1 MDYKITGYKPEKLFH
16 FFEDISAIPRGS
28 ANEKAISD
36 YLVAFAEERNLWYHR
51 DALFNVIIKK
61 PASAGAKE
69 KPAVMLQGHTDMV
82 CEKLAGVAH
91 DFTTDPLDLIIKDG
105 VLSANGTTL
114 GGDNG
119 AAVACMLAILDD
131 DTLTHPALE
140 CVFTTQE
147 EIGLNGAEALDKSLL
162 SARTM
167 INLDSEDEGVATVSC
182 AGGLRFALT
191 RPITRS
197 KKEGMLLHLE
207 ATGLLGGHSGTD
219 INKEHQNANLLM
231 ARMINHL
238 FHNTDALLVDFN
250 GGTKDNAIPRETS
263 ATLFYSDEVAAKNA
277 ENLALAL
284 SADFSSEICPYEPA
298 FQFLVST
305 ENETA
310 DVISAEDGKAFI
322 TAMCLAP
329 NGVQFR
335 NMNLDGFTVTSL
347 NLGIAA
353 TDETSASLVFA
364 PRSSVA
370 TLMSALK
377 EKLCLLAE
385 TFGFEVSM
393 HGEYP
398 GWSFAEVSPI
408 RDVFVQSYKE
418 LFHDD
423 LKIEAI
429 HAGLECGLFSDAIP
443 GLDAIAVGPTIR
455 GCHTPDEHLPL
466 DSFERFYELLTDVLK
481 KIQNNFKCNPK
492 LNIIF
497 EIFTTPL

>member
-1 MDYKITGYKPEKLFH
+1 MNYKITGYKPEKLSH

-182 AGGLRFALT
+182 AGGLRFGLT

-197 KKEGMLLHLE
+197 KKEGMLLLLE

-305 ENETA
+305 ENGTA

-481 KIQNNFKCNPK
+481 K
-492 LNIIF
+492 LA
-497 EIFTTPL
+497 

>member
-1 MDYKITGYKPEKLFH
+1 MNYKITGYKPEKLFH

-119 AAVACMLAILDD
+119 AAVACTLAILDD

-182 AGGLRFALT
+182 AGGLRFGLT

-305 ENETA
+305 ENGTA

-481 KIQNNFKCNPK
+481 K
-492 LNIIF
+492 LA
-497 EIFTTPL
+497 

>member
-1 MDYKITGYKPEKLFH
+1 MNYKITGYKPEKLFH

-182 AGGLRFALT
+182 AGGLRFGLT

-250 GGTKDNAIPRETS
+250 GGTKDNAFPRETS

-305 ENETA
+305 ENGTA

-443 GLDAIAVGPTIR
+443 GLDAIAVGIMFAFTY
-455 GCHTPDEHLPL
+455 
-466 DSFERFYELLTDVLK
+466 DS
-481 KIQNNFKCNPK
+481 
-492 LNIIF
+492 LNIYWAIT
-497 EIFTTPL
+497 IYDNNL

>member
-1 MDYKITGYKPEKLFH
+1 MNYKITGYKPEKLFH

-61 PASAGAKE
+61 PANAGAKE

-182 AGGLRFALT
+182 AGGLRFGLT

-305 ENETA
+305 ENGTA

-408 RDVFVQSYKE
+408 RDVFVQRYKE

-481 KIQNNFKCNPK
+481 K
-492 LNIIF
+492 LA
-497 EIFTTPL
+497 

>member
-16 FFEDISAIPRGS
+16 FFEEISAIPRGS

-36 YLVAFAEERNLWYHR
+36 YLVAFAKERDLWYHQ

-61 PASAGAKE
+61 PASAGSEE

-91 DFTTDPLDLIIKDG
+91 DFAVDPLDLIVKDG

-119 AAVACMLAILDD
+119 AAVACMLTILDD
-131 DTLTHPALE
+131 DTLVHPALE

-147 EIGLNGAEALDKSLL
+147 EIGLNGAEALDKTLL

-182 AGGLRFALT
+182 AGGLRFNLT
-191 RPITRS
+191 RPIKRNE
-197 KKEGMLLHLE
+197 KEGILLRLE
-207 ATGLLGGHSGTD
+207 VTGLLGGHSGTD

-238 FHNTDALLVDFN
+238 FHNTDALLVDFH
-250 GGTKDNAIPRETS
+250 GGTKDNAIPRETF
-263 ATLFYSDEVAAKNA
+263 ATLFYPDEAAAKNA
-277 ENLALAL
+277 EALAL
-284 SADFSSEICPYEPA
+284 TLASDFSAEICPYEPA
-298 FQFLVST
+298 FQFLVNT
-305 ENETA
+305 EEGNA
-310 DVISAEDGKAFI
+310 DVISRADGTAFI
-322 TAMCLAP
+322 TAMYLAP

-377 EKLCLLAE
+377 EKLSLLAE
-385 TFGFEVSM
+385 TFGFAVSM

-408 RDVFVQSYKE
+408 RDVFVESYRE
-418 LFHDD
+418 LFHDE

-466 DSFERFYELLTDVLK
+466 DSFERFYALLTDVLK
-481 KIQNNFKCNPK
+481 K
-492 LNIIF
+492 LA
-497 EIFTTPL
+497 

>member
-1 MDYKITGYKPEKLFH
+1 MNYKITGYKPEKLFH

-182 AGGLRFALT
+182 AGGLRFGLT

-305 ENETA
+305 ENGTA

-393 HGEYP
+393 RGEYP

-481 KIQNNFKCNPK
+481 K
-492 LNIIF
+492 LA
-497 EIFTTPL
+497 

>member
-1 MDYKITGYKPEKLFH
+1 MNYKITGYKPEKLFH

-182 AGGLRFALT
+182 AGGLRFGLT

-305 ENETA
+305 ENGTA

-466 DSFERFYELLTDVLK
+466 DSLERFYELLTDVLK
-481 KIQNNFKCNPK
+481 K
-492 LNIIF
+492 LA
-497 EIFTTPL
+497 

>member
-1 MDYKITGYKPEKLFH
+1 MNYKITGYKPEKLFH

-61 PASAGAKE
+61 PANAGAKE

-140 CVFTTQE
+140 CVFTTPE

-182 AGGLRFALT
+182 AGGLRFGLT

-305 ENETA
+305 ENGTA

-377 EKLCLLAE
+377 EKLCHLAE

-481 KIQNNFKCNPK
+481 K
-492 LNIIF
+492 LA
-497 EIFTTPL
+497 

>member
-1 MDYKITGYKPEKLFH
+1 MNYKITGYKPEKLFH

-305 ENETA
+305 ENGTA

-466 DSFERFYELLTDVLK
+466 DSFERFYELLTDRKSVV
-481 KIQNNFKCNPK
+481 
-492 LNIIF
+492 
-497 EIFTTPL
+497 

>member
-1 MDYKITGYKPEKLFH
+1 MNYKITGYKPEKLFH

-182 AGGLRFALT
+182 AGGLRFGLT

-250 GGTKDNAIPRETS
+250 GGTKDNTIPRETS

-305 ENETA
+305 ENGTA

-481 KIQNNFKCNPK
+481 K
-492 LNIIF
+492 LA
-497 EIFTTPL
+497 

>member
-1 MDYKITGYKPEKLFH
+1 MNYKITGYKPEKLFH

-305 ENETA
+305 ENGTA
-310 DVISAEDGKAFI
+310 DVISAEDGKAFN

-481 KIQNNFKCNPK
+481 K
-492 LNIIF
+492 LA
-497 EIFTTPL
+497 

>member
-82 CEKLAGVAH
+82 CEKLTGVAH

-119 AAVACMLAILDD
+119 AAIACMLAILDD
-131 DTLTHPALE
+131 DTLTYPALE

-305 ENETA
+305 ENGTA

-481 KIQNNFKCNPK
+481 K
-492 LNIIF
+492 LA
-497 EIFTTPL
+497 

>member
-1 MDYKITGYKPEKLFH
+1 MNYKITGYKPEKLFH

-182 AGGLRFALT
+182 AGGLRFGLT

-305 ENETA
+305 ENGTA
-310 DVISAEDGKAFI
+310 DVISAEAGKAFI

-481 KIQNNFKCNPK
+481 K
-492 LNIIF
+492 LA
-497 EIFTTPL
+497 

>member
-1 MDYKITGYKPEKLFH
+1 MNYKITGYKPEKLFH

-36 YLVAFAEERNLWYHR
+36 YLVAFAEKRNLWYHR

-182 AGGLRFALT
+182 AGGLRFGLT
-191 RPITRS
+191 RPITRR

-305 ENETA
+305 ENGTA

-481 KIQNNFKCNPK
+481 K
-492 LNIIF
+492 LA
-497 EIFTTPL
+497 

>member
-51 DALFNVIIKK
+51 DAIFNVIIKK

-82 CEKLAGVAH
+82 CEKLTGVAH

-263 ATLFYSDEVAAKNA
+263 ATLFYSDEAAAKNA

-305 ENETA
+305 ENGTA

-398 GWSFAEVSPI
+398 GWSFAGVSPI

-481 KIQNNFKCNPK
+481 K
-492 LNIIF
+492 LA
-497 EIFTTPL
+497 

>member
-263 ATLFYSDEVAAKNA
+263 ATLFYSDEAAAKNA

-305 ENETA
+305 ENGTA

-418 LFHDD
+418 LFRDD

-481 KIQNNFKCNPK
+481 K
-492 LNIIF
+492 LA
-497 EIFTTPL
+497 

>member
-1 MDYKITGYKPEKLFH
+1 MNYKITGYKPEKLFH

-182 AGGLRFALT
+182 AGGLRFGLT

-277 ENLALAL
+277 KNLALAL

-305 ENETA
+305 ENGTA

-481 KIQNNFKCNPK
+481 K
-492 LNIIF
+492 LA
-497 EIFTTPL
+497 

>member
-305 ENETA
+305 ENGTA

-322 TAMCLAP
+322 TVMCLAP

-481 KIQNNFKCNPK
+481 K
-492 LNIIF
+492 LA
-497 EIFTTPL
+497 

>member
-1 MDYKITGYKPEKLFH
+1 MNYKITGYKPEKLFH

-182 AGGLRFALT
+182 AGGLRFGLT
-191 RPITRS
+191 RPITCS

-305 ENETA
+305 ENGTA

-481 KIQNNFKCNPK
+481 K
-492 LNIIF
+492 LA
-497 EIFTTPL
+497 

>member
-1 MDYKITGYKPEKLFH
+1 MNYKITGYKPEKLFH

-182 AGGLRFALT
+182 AGGLRFGLT

-277 ENLALAL
+277 ETLALAL

-305 ENETA
+305 ENGTA

-481 KIQNNFKCNPK
+481 K
-492 LNIIF
+492 LA
-497 EIFTTPL
+497 

>member
-1 MDYKITGYKPEKLFH
+1 
-16 FFEDISAIPRGS
+16 
-28 ANEKAISD
+28 
-36 YLVAFAEERNLWYHR
+36 
-51 DALFNVIIKK
+51 
-61 PASAGAKE
+61 
-69 KPAVMLQGHTDMV
+69 
-82 CEKLAGVAH
+82 
-91 DFTTDPLDLIIKDG
+91 
-105 VLSANGTTL
+105 
-114 GGDNG
+114 
-119 AAVACMLAILDD
+119 
-131 DTLTHPALE
+131 
-140 CVFTTQE
+140 
-147 EIGLNGAEALDKSLL
+147 
-162 SARTM
+162 M

-305 ENETA
+305 ENGTA

-364 PRSSVA
+364 PLS
-370 TLMSALK
+370 L
-377 EKLCLLAE
+377 
-385 TFGFEVSM
+385 
-393 HGEYP
+393 
-398 GWSFAEVSPI
+398 
-408 RDVFVQSYKE
+408 
-418 LFHDD
+418 
-423 LKIEAI
+423 I
-429 HAGLECGLFSDAIP
+429 HI
-443 GLDAIAVGPTIR
+443 
-455 GCHTPDEHLPL
+455 
-466 DSFERFYELLTDVLK
+466 
-481 KIQNNFKCNPK
+481 
-492 LNIIF
+492 
-497 EIFTTPL
+497 

>member
-61 PASAGAKE
+61 PASAEAKE

-263 ATLFYSDEVAAKNA
+263 ATLFYSDEAAAKNA

-305 ENETA
+305 ENGTA

-481 KIQNNFKCNPK
+481 K
-492 LNIIF
+492 LA
-497 EIFTTPL
+497 

>member
-1 MDYKITGYKPEKLFH
+1 MNYKITGYKPEKLFH

-197 KKEGMLLHLE
+197 KKEGRLLHLE

-305 ENETA
+305 ENGTA

-481 KIQNNFKCNPK
+481 K
-492 LNIIF
+492 LA
-497 EIFTTPL
+497 